1 MKRRDFLKGLAAAA
15 ALTVVSPEIVLPER
29 RYWQLDQ
36 THLSATNEQDLFV
49 CQAEAERGIIMVT
62 HPPPFGVGGVMDM
75 AIDPG
80 TPDEE
85 MIVGSWYPL
94 GRELQTVHNYPQRFA
109 RIHNFSTE
117 VSDYP
122 VVMGRGTAWLDM
134 ESAMQKKYVQ
144 EFVDRKKLFAS
155 AMANMQE
162 ALDRYGS

>member
-1 MKRRDFLKGLAAAA
+1 MNRRGFLKGLAAAA
-15 ALTVVSPEIVLPER
+15 ALTVVSPQIVLPER

-36 THLSATNEQDLFV
+36 THLSATDYQDLFV
-49 CQAEAERGIIMVT
+49 CPAE
-62 HPPPFGVGGVMDM
+62 VGM
-75 AIDPG
+75 
-80 TPDEE
+80 PDEE
-85 MIVGSWYPL
+85 IIIGSWYPL